1 MFFSRLSKLSAMTLF
16 TTTLLITS
24 LAQAGSGSLYNSGM
38 SWTDD
43 NNQVVTLDQWRG
55 KLVIVSMAYSNCR
68 RTCSLT
74 LKKLEELQSELDTK
88 QLNAEIVIISYDP
101 KNDTPETWAQYRRKH
116 NLARANWH
124 FLTGNERDTRRISHL
139 MGLADYWSYED
150 HVMHDFKIAILGPD
164 GDIVR
169 QIAWEDIKIKNV
181 F

>member
-74 LKKLEELQSELDTK
+74 LKK
-88 QLNAEIVIISYDP
+88 
-101 KNDTPETWAQYRRKH
+101 W
-116 NLARANWH
+116 
-124 FLTGNERDTRRISHL
+124 
-139 MGLADYWSYED
+139 
-150 HVMHDFKIAILGPD
+150 
-164 GDIVR
+164 
-169 QIAWEDIKIKNV
+169 
-181 F
+181 